1 MNDYSGLFIAFLG
14 PMRVTQ
20 LLAIVTSLR
29 FQMRLA
35 RAEAMLS
42 EQNKVLQDTKLGR
55 QAQQR
60 SNDHDEEGKE
70 QTVKHENKTLQ
81 ISTDLDPCSF
91 AVSRQ
96 IHEELQATIAESK
109 DAVERSRS
117 LIENSNKLLEKK
129 QSA

>member
-1 MNDYSGLFIAFLG
+1 
-14 PMRVTQ
+14 MRLTQ
-20 LLAIVTSLR
+20 LLAIVGSFRL
-29 FQMRLA
+29 QMRLA
-35 RAEAMLS
+35 RTEKMLS
-42 EQNKVLQDTKLGR
+42 EGNKILRDRKLAR

-60 SNDHDEEGKE
+60 SKDHDEEGKE

-81 ISTDLDPCSF
+81 ISADLDPCSF

-129 QSA
+129 RSA